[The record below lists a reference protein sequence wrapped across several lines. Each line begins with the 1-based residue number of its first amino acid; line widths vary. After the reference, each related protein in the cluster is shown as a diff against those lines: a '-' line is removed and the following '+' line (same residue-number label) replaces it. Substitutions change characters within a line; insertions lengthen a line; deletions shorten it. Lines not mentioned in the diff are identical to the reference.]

1 MYQIKKYT
9 TMCMHIIYITEDLIQ
24 NNVFTL
30 VCTYLHLI
38 NSKYYIFNVII
49 CDVSNMLQKIYYKI
63 CYILL
68 NYIKYILIINVKINL
83 KFIL

>member
-1 MYQIKKYT
+1 
-9 TMCMHIIYITEDLIQ
+9 MCMHIIYITEDLIQ

-38 NSKYYIFNVII
+38 NYIYKYYIFNVII

-68 NYIKYILIINVKINL
+68 NYIKYILTINARINL